1 MNRIERNRELGE
13 QPIHRLLTEHGLKA
27 HDLVAAS
34 TEHLTHKMVGRAC
47 RGRWLT
53 PNVQH
58 KVLNALNQCTGKAYG
73 MRDLFTYPPY
83 SSTSPVCPPTMEADL

>member
-1 MNRIERNRELGE
+1 MNRIERERDFGE
-13 QPIHRLLTEHGLKA
+13 QPILRLMTGHGLKA

-34 TEHLTHKMVGRAC
+34 TEHLTHKMVSRAC

-73 MRDLFTYPPY
+73 MRDLFTYLPD
-83 SSTSPVCPPTMEADL
+83 SHASDT